1 VAKTSQPEKAA
12 KPAAEKVAKPTAE
25 KVTKP
30 TAEKTAKPT
39 AEKTTK
45 PAAEKTAKPA
55 AEKPT
60 KPTAEKA
67 TKPAAEKAAK
77 PAATKA
83 AAPAAKTAKTAAAKA
98 AAPAAEKTAQPAAE
112 KAAKPAAEKA
122 AAPAAP
128 KGPVID
134 IPRSIS
140 VRNLSELIKEDSI
153 NIIKQLMRNG
163 IMANINQV
171 IDFET
176 AATVAASFG
185 YRARLKSLRAQ
196 QLASAAEESKKLKR
210 RYGKDAENL
219 LPRPPV
225 VTVMGHVDHGK
236 TKLLDAIRQTNVVD
250 QEAGNITQH
259 IGAYQATIDGQ
270 KITFLDTPGHEAFTA
285 MRAHGANITD
295 VTILV
300 VAADDGVMPQTLE
313 AINHARA
320 AEVPIVV
327 AINKI
332 DKDNANVE
340 RVKQQLAEAELVI
353 EEWGGNVVSQEISA
367 KNKTGIKEL
376 LESVLLVAEMEELKA
391 NPNQPA
397 AGVVIEAEKDKTM
410 GPLATVLIQSGT
422 LKEGDTVVV
431 GITWGRVRAMFN
443 DTGKRTKKAEPS
455 TPVAVLGLNEV
466 PQVGDTLTAVA
477 DERHAQAL
485 LARRKAA
492 LEKAAATETVNL
504 NTLYDQISSGKVKEL
519 NVILKTDVQG
529 SLEPIR
535 HQLEQLG
542 TDEVKVRVI
551 HSGTGN
557 ISESDVMLA
566 TASRGLIIGFNVTA
580 SEGARK
586 LAATSRVDIRHY
598 NVIYTLAD
606 DVDKALKGMLEPT
619 YTEVTEGQAEVRA
632 VFPAGKGNK
641 AAGCYI
647 TEGKVTRNVP
657 VRVHRGKEVLADSTV
672 TSLKR
677 FKDDVREVAAGYE
690 CGVGV
695 KDFNDFQVGDTLEF
709 YRMEK
714 SG

>member
-1 VAKTSQPEKAA
+1 VAKASQPD
-12 KPAAEKVAKPTAE
+12 
-25 KVTKP
+25 
-30 TAEKTAKPT
+30 
-39 AEKTTK
+39 
-45 PAAEKTAKPA
+45 KTAKPA
-55 AEKPT
+55 AEKQ
-60 KPTAEKA
+60 
-67 TKPAAEKAAK
+67 AK
-77 PAATKA
+77 PAAAKAAAPAAAKA
-83 AAPAAKTAKTAAAKA
+83 AAPAAKTAKPAAVKPAAAKGAKPAETKTTPA
-98 AAPAAEKTAQPAAE
+98 AAKTTKPA
-112 KAAKPAAEKA
+112 AAKPAAAKTAAAKTAAATEAKAPPPAAEKPATPPEAKA
-122 AAPAAP
+122 AEPAAKPAPA
-128 KGPVID
+128 KGPIID

-140 VRNLSELIKEDSI
+140 VRDLADLINEDAIS
-153 NIIKQLMRNG
+153 IIKQLMRSG

-176 AATVAASFG
+176 AATIAAGFG
-185 YRARLKSLRAQ
+185 HRARLKSLRAQ
-196 QLASAAEESKKLKR
+196 QMASAAEESKKLKR

-295 VTILV
+295 ITILV

-332 DKDNANVE
+332 DKDNANVD
-340 RVKQQLAEAELVI
+340 RVKQQLAEADLVI
-353 EEWGGNVVSQEISA
+353 EDWGGSVVSQEISA

-376 LESVLLVAEMEELKA
+376 LESVLLVAEMEEFKA

-410 GPLATVLIQSGT
+410 GPLATVLIQTGT

-431 GITWGRVRAMFN
+431 GTTWGRVRAMFN
-443 DTGKRTKKAEPS
+443 DAGKRVKKAEPS
-455 TPVAVLGLNEV
+455 APVSVLGLDEV
-466 PQVGDTLTAVA
+466 PLVGDTLTAVA

-485 LARRKAA
+485 MARRKAA
-492 LEKAAATETVNL
+492 LEKAAETVNL
-504 NTLYDQISSGKVKEL
+504 NNLYDQISSGKVKEL

-566 TASRGLIIGFNVTA
+566 AASQGLIIGFNVTA
-580 SEGARK
+580 TEGARK
-586 LAATSRVDIRHY
+586 LASTSRVDIRHY
-598 NVIYTLAD
+598 NVIYALAD
-606 DVDKALKGMLEPT
+606 DVAKALKGMLEPT
-619 YTEVTEGQAEVRA
+619 FTEVTEGRAEVRA
-632 VFPAGKGNK
+632 VFSAGKGNK
-641 AAGCYI
+641 AAGCYV
-647 TEGKVTRNVP
+647 TEGKITRNVP
-657 VRVHRGKEVLADSTV
+657 VRVHRGKEVLVDSTV

-709 YRMEK
+709 YRMEQ